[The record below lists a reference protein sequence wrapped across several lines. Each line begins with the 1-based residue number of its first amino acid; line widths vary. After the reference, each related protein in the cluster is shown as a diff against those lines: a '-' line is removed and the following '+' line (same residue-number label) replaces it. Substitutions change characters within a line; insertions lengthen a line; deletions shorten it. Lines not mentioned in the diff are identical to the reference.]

1 MPDIG
6 HRLEKTMHA
15 RITLDLQVFGD
26 EHKNAE
32 ALAHAIRD
40 LVHEHM
46 IVDVKC
52 WEGEE
57 LELVSH
63 EITELGYTRVEREWV
78 VKDDNFFADEAS

>member
-1 MPDIG
+1 
-6 HRLEKTMHA
+6 MHA
-15 RITLDLQVFGD
+15 RITLDLQVFDD

-46 IVDVKC
+46 IVDVK
-52 WEGEE
+52 WSEGQE

-63 EITELGYTRVEREWV
+63 EITELGFTRVEREWV
-78 VKDDNFFADEAS
+78 VKDDNFFANEAS

>member
-15 RITLDLQVFGD
+15 RITLDMFVFAD
-26 EHKNAE
+26 EHKNTE

-40 LVHEHM
+40 LVTEHM
-46 IVDVKC
+46 IVDVT
-52 WEGEE
+52 WSEGEE